1 MKENPIPAFWDK
13 CFSDGTFTK
22 LEELREYH
30 IDKSYVGWMGDWNT
44 DNKFTYLC
52 GMIMK
57 PNTPVPEGFVYRDIP
72 ASTVATGWIQGLEKD
87 VYSVAYDYTLK
98 ALEDQGYNVDEE
110 SPWCMELYNCP
121 RFTSPMENGEI
132 ILDFYIPCRK

>member
-1 MKENPIPAFWDK
+1 
-13 CFSDGTFTK
+13 
-22 LEELREYH
+22 
-30 IDKSYVGWMGDWNT
+30 
-44 DNKFTYLC
+44 
-52 GMIMK
+52 MK